1 MILGLILCN
10 VVMPNTDYR
19 GLTLLNSAKKHL
31 ESYVHINK
39 FVMDYANL
47 HISYKDFWFNEPY
60 EL

>member
-19 GLTLLNSAKKHL
+19 GLTLLNSAKTSKIVRP
-31 ESYVHINK
+31 YK
-39 FVMDYANL
+39 FVMDYADL

-60 EL
+60 KL